1 LDPRQNKVVKNLDD
15 GRIIFGISGYSRRAP
30 VPHPVVRLG
39 LRLFG
44 RGTQLRFYRAAQRR
58 LRHLLRAAQAGQ
70 PLSAPPVRADGLTV
84 APSGA
89 TPRRRGRP
97 ARGYVHP
104 GR

>member
-1 LDPRQNKVVKNLDD
+1 VIKNLGN
-15 GRIIFGISGYSRRAP
+15 GRVIFRISGYSRRAP
-30 VPHPVVRLG
+30 VPHPVIRLG

-44 RGTQLRFYRAAQRR
+44 LGTQLRFYRAAQRR

-70 PLSAPPVRADGLTV
+70 PLPVPPVRADGLTV
-84 APSGA
+84 APSEA
-89 TPRRRGRP
+89 TPRRWDRL